1 MKKEILFIF
10 VSFCGFLFFSS
21 KSSPI
26 SLTISNQ
33 EGVQILKL
41 YGENSEE
48 DLTENLF
55 LENIEMD
62 FLQGENESKLIASQG
77 IWKKNENVFFLK
89 DITLLS
95 FENWSL
101 SASELNLD
109 ILKNEIKTDSF
120 FEISYGKAT
129 ISGSDLNLKISNF
142 SGTIENNGVVVLQ
155 R

>member
-1 MKKEILFIF
+1 VKKEILFIF

-62 FLQGENESKLIASQG
+62 FLQGENESKLIAAEG

>member
-1 MKKEILFIF
+1 MKKEILFAF

-41 YGENSEE
+41 FGENSEE

-62 FLQGENESKLIASQG
+62 FLQGKNESSLIAAEG
-77 IWKKNENVFFLK
+77 FWRKAENVFFLK
-89 DITLLS
+89 DITLFS

-101 SASELNLD
+101 SASQLDLD

-120 FEISYGKAT
+120 LKSTMEKQLFQ
-129 ISGSDLNLKISNF
+129 DL
-142 SGTIENNGVVVLQ
+142 T
-155 R
+155 

>member
-1 MKKEILFIF
+1 MKKEILFAF

-41 YGENSEE
+41 FGENSEE

-62 FLQGENESKLIASQG
+62 FLQGENESSLIAAEG
-77 IWKKNENVFFLK
+77 FWRKAENVFFLK
-89 DITLLS
+89 DITLFS

-101 SASELNLD
+101 SASQLDLD

-120 FEISYGKAT
+120 FEINYGKAT
-129 ISGSDLNLKISNF
+129 ISGSHLNLKISNF
-142 SGTIENNGVVVLQ
+142 SGTIGKNGVVVMQ

>member
-62 FLQGENESKLIASQG
+62 FLQGENESKLIAAEG